1 MLDLAMHVLNQKT
14 QISLYL
20 DSSLN
25 TIWISHSE
33 TGELHEC
40 LGRLKLYSWC
50 KSMQK
55 ESVCSFKGISL
66 RMFNNARRYNNKGRQ
81 RWGPCLVSHT
91 EL

>member
-14 QISLYL
+14 QKSSHL

-33 TGELHEC
+33 TRELHEC

-50 KSMQK
+50 KSM
-55 ESVCSFKGISL
+55 
-66 RMFNNARRYNNKGRQ
+66 
-81 RWGPCLVSHT
+81 
-91 EL
+91 